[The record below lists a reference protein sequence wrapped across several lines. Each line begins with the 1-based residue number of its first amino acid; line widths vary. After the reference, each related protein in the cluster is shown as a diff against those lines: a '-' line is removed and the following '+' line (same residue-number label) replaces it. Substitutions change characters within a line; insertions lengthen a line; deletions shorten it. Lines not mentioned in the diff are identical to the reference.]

1 MQIARS
7 LKIILLL
14 LLPFFAISQS
24 KNEKINNL
32 HYKLKDVATEE
43 QKMLVLNDIAIYY
56 MESARDSSMFYN
68 QKSITY
74 AEKLDQ
80 PLWKARFLLI
90 KAYLLQKE
98 VNLALSLKLCN
109 EVLAIANDAKNE
121 KNFFIPKDDL
131 IIETPSKFRM
141 NLISN
146 AFHQLG
152 NTNSNAANEKKAI
165 EYYKKSI
172 FVQKENDST
181 YRSVTGAMNI
191 GSIYSGSG
199 QLDSA
204 FIYATRALKNA
215 RITGYKDY
223 AGTIRAV
230 IGNVYFKKGVLDSA
244 KY

>member
-1 MQIARS
+1 
-7 LKIILLL
+7 
-14 LLPFFAISQS
+14 
-24 KNEKINNL
+24 
-32 HYKLKDVATEE
+32 
-43 QKMLVLNDIAIYY
+43 
-56 MESARDSSMFYN
+56 
-68 QKSITY
+68 
-74 AEKLDQ
+74 
-80 PLWKARFLLI
+80 
-90 KAYLLQKE
+90 
-98 VNLALSLKLCN
+98 
-109 EVLAIANDAKNE
+109 
-121 KNFFIPKDDL
+121 
-131 IIETPSKFRM
+131 M

-223 AGTIRAV
+223 AGSIRAI

-244 KY
+244 KYYYKTSAKVNREQNNVSSEIRSNLSLAKLYYIHCSFHLLHGY